1 MDQAAPHTKPAVPPW
16 NRLVIAGVSLLLIGW
31 LFSTPSGILGKA
43 DAIGYAVCHRI
54 DLRSFHL
61 GERQLALCARCTG
74 MYLGAVVAL
83 VFQVALGRRRTGL
96 PPRSILFFL
105 AVLALAFIVDGLNSF
120 VSLIPGL
127 PTLYQPQNWS
137 RLLTGT
143 GMGVV
148 IAAAL
153 FPGFNQTVWE
163 NYDRKPAIGGWAAF
177 LLLLGIALLFD
188 LMVLSGNP
196 YLLYP
201 LSLVSASGVLLILT
215 LVYSMVW
222 VLLLRSENRY
232 VRLSQMLFPLVGGF
246 GFALLQIALLDFGRF
261 LLTGTWDGFHLG

>member
-1 MDQAAPHTKPAVPPW
+1 MDQASARTKPATPTW
-16 NRLVIAGVSLLLIGW
+16 NRLVIAGVFLLLVGW
-31 LFSTPSGILGKA
+31 LLSTPPGLLGKA

-83 VFQVALGRRRTGL
+83 LYQAVVGRRSTGL
-96 PPRSILFFL
+96 PSRSILFL
-105 AVLALAFIVDGLNSF
+105 LSVMALAFVVDGLNSF
-120 VSLIPGL
+120 ISLIPGL
-127 PTLYQPQNWS
+127 PILYQPQNWS
-137 RLLTGT
+137 RLLSGT
-143 GMGVV
+143 GMGIV
-148 IAAAL
+148 IAVAL

-163 NYDRKPAIGGWAAF
+163 NYERKPVIGSVGSF
-177 LLLLGIALLFD
+177 LLLLCLALLFD

-201 LSLVSASGVLLILT
+201 LSLVSAAGVLVVLT
-215 LVYSMVW
+215 MVYSMVW
-222 VLLLRSENRY
+222 VLILRSENRY
-232 VRLSQMLFPLVGGF
+232 ARLSEMLFPLIGGF